1 MLISRLTLFS
11 LVLGMLMVNAHAADP
26 ATSSSGSSGSN
37 TASGASSG
45 SASNAAAPGSNAAA
59 SNSGNATIEVPV
71 VVLVPVQV
79 RTDPNFANGCWVRL
93 FDGTNYKGN
102 DELTIAGP
110 IDMQSLKTP
119 SGINWKRKADSL
131 IVGPKATVQV
141 YENEFFKD
149 KNLTFKPGQQVPSLR
164 KELGFLHS
172 IDSLK
177 VACNK

>member
-1 MLISRLTLFS
+1 MLKFRLSVFS
-11 LVLGMLMVNAHAADP
+11 LALGVLLSSAHAADP
-26 ATSSSGSSGSN
+26 ATDTSG
-37 TASGASSG
+37 
-45 SASNAAAPGSNAAA
+45 ASNAAAAGA
-59 SNSGNATIEVPV
+59 SGAPPAVATIEVPV

-79 RTDPNFANGCWVRL
+79 RANPNFANGCWVHM

-110 IDMQSLKTP
+110 IDMQTLKTP
-119 SGINWKRKADSL
+119 SGVNWSRRADSL

-141 YENEFFKD
+141 YENEFFRD

-177 VACNK
+177 VTCSK